1 MRLCRLWLGNY
12 FSLKNVEIKFDST
25 RSLYGSTSIRFFVGR
40 NGSGKSSA
48 LRAIGYIFSH
58 LAANAP
64 PDIAFELEYELG
76 GRQIKFTNQLQNYPD
91 QSHPD
96 LIHIPTLKAAIYTR
110 DDDQQQWIA
119 FSGWNESGGGLL
131 PTYVVG
137 YATGP
142 SNSLQDAMIGSLSRY
157 VPTQEQAFEREPQP
171 EGMTAAQWA
180 TEREARRE
188 DLRDQRRRYLDNT
201 RTIFFDPEASIYA
214 ALALLAHDGD
224 GSGSEAEVEAYRR
237 RRAKVLRQLG
247 LNELDALAAFNLH
260 ISRKYYDQLE
270 GVQRATLDRLL
281 DLATTRSPLYTP
293 PSGSRDFYAIFHLS
307 DEFRRN
313 QLPNLGNEPD
323 ADQPAQALTTPVAF
337 FQQLLAWRRQRVI
350 QNVQLILDKTDVPG
364 LLLEKD
370 LSDGEYLYLGRYAL
384 LMMMRDEPNCLF
396 LLDEPD
402 TYFNDRWKVELVND
416 INDILSNDPV
426 SNTGSEVII
435 ATHASLT
442 LTDADRRQ
450 VYIFKR
456 DPASQ
461 QIAVEQ
467 PGISLLA
474 GDVGEISQVLF
485 GLDEAIGKYA
495 DDWITS
501 ALTGGPRTTE
511 TQIEEISR
519 LLRYVAPGFTRF
531 RLRDRLIELQEW
543 SNNANQN

>member
-142 SNSLQDAMIGSLSRY
+142 SNSLQDAMTDSLSRY
-157 VPTQEQAFEREPQP
+157 VATQEQAFEREPQP

-281 DLATTRSPLYTP
+281 DLATTRAPLYTL

-307 DEFRRN
+307 DKFRRN

-323 ADQPAQALTTPVAF
+323 AAQPTQALTTPVAF

-384 LMMMRDEPNCLF
+384 LLMMRDEPNCLF

-485 GLDEAIGKYA
+485 GLDRPVGRYA
-495 DDWITS
+495 KSLIAA
-501 ALTGGPRTTE
+501 ALADESDLAQRRIEVLLNYVGPGF
-511 TQIEEISR
+511 SR
-519 LLRYVAPGFTRF
+519 L
-531 RLRDRLIELQEW
+531 RLRDRLLELTNGQEDG
-543 SNNANQN
+543 NADPA